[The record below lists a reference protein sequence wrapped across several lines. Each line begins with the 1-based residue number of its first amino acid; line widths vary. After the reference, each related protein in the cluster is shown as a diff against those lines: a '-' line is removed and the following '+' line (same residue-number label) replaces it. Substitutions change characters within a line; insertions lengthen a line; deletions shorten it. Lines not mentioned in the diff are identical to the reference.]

1 MQIFNDKKNKE
12 FASYFQEILDAD
24 AYYKEIKGLALKLK
38 GNTVELIN
46 LNYKKEVSVL
56 VDFSKENNNFK
67 DNNNFKKIFK
77 RKGASILDCTAG
89 LGRDSFTLASNGFN
103 VTMIEKN
110 PIIVLLL
117 KNGLQRFIGKTKN
130 QNKLSLLYGD
140 SYDYLSL
147 YNGRFDYIY
156 IDFMFNK
163 IKRKSLS
170 SKNDET
176 LKLLADDKENRFRLL
191 EIARK
196 KCKFKVIVKGSRN
209 LSSIPSL
216 NPNYSINTK
225 LLRYDIFLGK
235 DRLTI
240 DRQHG

>member
-12 FASYFQEILDAD
+12 FVSYFQEILDAD
-24 AYYKEIKGLALKLK
+24 SYYKEIKSLALKLK

-46 LNYKKEVSVL
+46 LNYKKEVAVL

-77 RKGASILDCTAG
+77 KKGASILDCTAG
-89 LGRDSFTLASNGFN
+89 LGRDGFTLASNGFN

-117 KNGLQRFIGKTKN
+117 KNGLQRFIQKTKN

-140 SYDYLSL
+140 SYDYLNL
-147 YNGRFDYIY
+147 YNGQFDYIY

-176 LKLLADDKENRFRLL
+176 LKLLADDEENRFRLL

-196 KCKFKVIVKGSRN
+196 KCKFKVIVKGSKN
-209 LSSIPSL
+209 LSSIPNL
-216 NPNYSINTK
+216 NPNYSIKTK